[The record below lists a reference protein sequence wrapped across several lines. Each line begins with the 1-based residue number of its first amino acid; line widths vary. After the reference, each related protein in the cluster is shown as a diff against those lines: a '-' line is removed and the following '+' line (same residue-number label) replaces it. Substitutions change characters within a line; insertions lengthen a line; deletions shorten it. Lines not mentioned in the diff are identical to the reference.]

1 MVNVRALLFP
11 LSLVFLEIATY
22 LANDMYLPGL
32 PAIANEFSA
41 SQDFAQYTLLVWFLG
56 SSSLQL
62 ITGPLSDRYGRKSI
76 LLLGGLLFT
85 FSSFICAVT
94 VDITILLM
102 ARFIQGSTI
111 CAVVVSGYAAVHEF
125 YDAKKAIK
133 IIAIMGSVTILAP
146 ALGPL
151 AGALIIEISNWRTIF
166 WILFIWGACATFSLI
181 FFMPETNT
189 QRLKI
194 NVKEVVKQYLRI
206 SFRKE
211 FLKYMLPYSFLFL
224 GFISW
229 IVESPFIILETLN
242 RSSIEFGW
250 IQVLVFCMFIVG
262 AQITRILIE
271 KTSSNFTITIG
282 LIVACIGGIL
292 LALCGIAYYDY
303 LYFMVICMM
312 IISLGVSIAFGPLNR
327 GAIDACNEPMG
338 RRTAIFSTYVSLFGV
353 FSVLLV
359 TIFNDKTISNLSFLI
374 SATIL
379 FAVGIYLKMNRS
391 LTQD

>member
-32 PAIANEFSA
+32 PTIASEFNA

-62 ITGPLSDRYGRKSI
+62 LTGPLSDRYGRKCI
-76 LLLGGLLFT
+76 LLIGALLFT
-85 FSSFICAVT
+85 VSSYICAAT
-94 VDITILLM
+94 ENIATLLI

-125 YDAKKAIK
+125 YDASKAIK

-151 AGALIIEISNWRTIF
+151 AGAIIIEISNWRLIF
-166 WILFIWGACATFSLI
+166 WVLFIWGAFATCALI

-189 QRLKI
+189 KIIKI
-194 NVKEVVKQYLRI
+194 NVRETIKDYLQI
-206 SFRKE
+206 SFRRD

-224 GFISW
+224 AFICW
-229 IVESPFIILETLN
+229 IVESPFIILETLK
-242 RSSIEFGW
+242 RGRVEFGC
-250 IQVLVFCMFIVG
+250 IQILVFCLFIVG
-262 AQITRILIE
+262 AQITRIMID
-271 KTSSNFTITIG
+271 KTNPNITITTG
-282 LIVACIGGIL
+282 LVVASIGGCL
-292 LALCGIAYYDY
+292 LAVSGIAYSEH

-327 GAIDACNEPMG
+327 GAIDACAEPMG

-353 FSVLLV
+353 LSVLLV
-359 TIFNDKTISNLSFLI
+359 TVFNNKTISNLSFLI
-374 SATIL
+374 SASIL
-379 FAVGIYLKMNRS
+379 LAAGIYVKMS
-391 LTQD
+391 SQLTKD

>member
-1 MVNVRALLFP
+1 MANVRVLLFP

-32 PAIANEFSA
+32 PTIANEFNA

-76 LLLGGLLFT
+76 LLLGSLLFT

-94 VDITILLM
+94 VDITILLI

-111 CAVVVSGYAAVHEF
+111 CAVVVSGYAAVHEL
-125 YDAKKAIK
+125 YDSKKAIK
-133 IIAIMGSVTILAP
+133 IIAIMGAVTVLAP

-151 AGALIIEISNWRTIF
+151 AGAIIIEISNWRTIF
-166 WILFIWGACATFSLI
+166 WILFIWGACATCSLI

-189 QRLKI
+189 QRLTI
-194 NVKEVVKQYLRI
+194 NVKETIKDYLRI
-206 SFRKE
+206 SFRKK
-211 FLKYMLPYSFLFL
+211 FLTYMLPYSFLLL

-250 IQVLVFCMFIVG
+250 IQVLVFCVFIIG

-282 LIVACIGGIL
+282 LTLACVGGIL
-292 LALCGIAYYDY
+292 LALCGIAYSEH
-303 LYFMVICMM
+303 LYFMVLCMM
-312 IISLGVSIAFGPLNR
+312 IISLGSSIAFGPLNR

-379 FAVGIYLKMNRS
+379 LASGIYLKMNRS
-391 LTQD
+391 LMQD